1 MASLLIVEDEAD
13 LRDGLA
19 YFLAEQG
26 HSVRATAS
34 GAEALGMVRTEPPD
48 LVILD
53 LMLPDLSGTEVC
65 RQIREEPRTADLPIV
80 ILTARGSERDRLD
93 GLELGADDYVVKP
106 FSLRELSLRIRAIL
120 RASRPPKGEF
130 VAGPIR
136 LADEGHRVL
145 VNGKPLTLSPLEF
158 RVLRLLLERKG
169 RVVEREEFFE
179 RVWGDETEVSERAID
194 TLVRRLRLRLGD
206 ASSRI
211 ETIRGVGYRILED

>member
-1 MASLLIVEDEAD
+1 M
-13 LRDGLA
+13 
-19 YFLAEQG
+19 
-26 HSVRATAS
+26 
-34 GAEALGMVRTEPPD
+34 
-48 LVILD
+48 
-53 LMLPDLSGTEVC
+53 
-65 RQIREEPRTADLPIV
+65 
-80 ILTARGSERDRLD
+80 
-93 GLELGADDYVVKP
+93 
-106 FSLRELSLRIRAIL
+106 
-120 RASRPPKGEF
+120 
-130 VAGPIR
+130 
-136 LADEGHRVL
+136 L